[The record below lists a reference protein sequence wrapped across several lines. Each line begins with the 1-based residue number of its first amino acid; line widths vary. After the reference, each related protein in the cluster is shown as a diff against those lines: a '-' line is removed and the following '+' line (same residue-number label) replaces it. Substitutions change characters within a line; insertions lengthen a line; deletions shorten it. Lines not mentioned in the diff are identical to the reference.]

1 MGATL
6 EFTRVRANDYRTAI
20 RQLQDQEM
28 SSDPYSGDFN
38 TCHDYYNKSKSF
50 ESAEN
55 FCDWV
60 EDEGEKRE
68 AYFYK
73 LDGDRWLVGAWCAC

>member
-6 EFTRVRANDYRTAI
+6 EFTRVKASSFIGAI
-20 RQLQDQEM
+20 RQLKEQTVSD
-28 SSDPYSGDFN
+28 DPYSGDFN
-38 TCHDYYNKSKSF
+38 TCFDYSHESKKF
-50 ESAEN
+50 EDVGE

-60 EDEGEKRE
+60 EEEGEKRQ